1 MKKDWKKKESAKR
14 SSIRTEKNINAATT
28 RCSGSPRVRMQQ
40 SGSVEWKKWRRTGEL
55 QRILYAATLLPI
67 GRVSFESFMRFAPIG
82 GRGGKEAFYSR
93 EERFAFLRRGRGKVT
108 CKGPARALLARHK
121 KPNGGRRGE
130 HLPCQYSPMIRSPDI
145 SPRNEVWKTLS
156 TWKISREIFN
166 WNGWGVCTALR

>member
-1 MKKDWKKKESAKR
+1 M
-14 SSIRTEKNINAATT
+14 
-28 RCSGSPRVRMQQ
+28 
-40 SGSVEWKKWRRTGEL
+40 
-55 QRILYAATLLPI
+55 
-67 GRVSFESFMRFAPIG
+67 G
-82 GRGGKEAFYSR
+82 GQGGKEAFYSR

-121 KPNGGRRGE
+121 KPNGGRGE

-166 WNGWGVCTALR
+166 WNG